1 MIGGH
6 PLIQVDYGEET
17 LLVATLHGSVLEAAT
32 LAAVCGGRGLEVG
45 QLGCLNG
52 RGGGKA
58 LVHKAVALAKQ
69 ADMSFVAAFPLDAG
83 AAHYWACAGL
93 VGLPLLSGR

>member
-1 MIGGH
+1 M
-6 PLIQVDYGEET
+6 
-17 LLVATLHGSVLEAAT
+17 LVATLHGSVLEAAT

-69 ADMSFVAAFPLDAG
+69 ADMSFVAAFPLDAD